1 MRTRRESMPA
11 IITITI
17 TAATNV
23 IVIMPRRHHTAAASR
38 IRHGRTFCRRQMF
51 KENRQVRHVMRIT
64 QDARRH
70 LRRFL
75 AEDVG
80 RGDVTGALLPRG
92 VITASI
98 ITRQGATV
106 AGTAHAREIFRL
118 KGCRCRTLKPDGSRV
133 SAGDVIMK
141 VRGEAR
147 AVLACERTALNLLSR
162 MSGIA
167 TRTAEIAGRLPAGVG
182 IYATRKTA
190 PGLRMFD
197 KEAVEIGG
205 GRRHRMGLD
214 ESIMIKDNHVAAA
227 SLLMAGLAPE
237 AALEHLIRKAGGRRG
252 GLEAEVDSVE
262 GAITAARAGAGTIML
277 DNFTPRQVRA
287 AIRRLESEGLRDG
300 VRIEASGGITGRNIS
315 AYASSGADM
324 ISVGF
329 ITHSVSGID
338 MSLEV

>member
-1 MRTRRESMPA
+1 M
-11 IITITI
+11 
-17 TAATNV
+17 
-23 IVIMPRRHHTAAASR
+23 AASR
-38 IRHGRTFCRRQMF
+38 IRHARISCRRQMF
-51 KENRQVRHVMRIT
+51 KENRRIRHVMRIT
-64 QDARRH
+64 LDSRRH

-80 RGDVTGALLPRG
+80 RGDVTGALLPSG

-98 ITRQGATV
+98 ITRQSATV
-106 AGTAHAREIFRL
+106 AGTSHAREIFRL
-118 KGCRCRTLKPDGSRV
+118 KGCRCRTLKPDGSRA
-133 SAGDVIMK
+133 SAGDVIIK

-167 TRTAEIAGRLPAGVG
+167 TRTAELAGRLPAGVK

-190 PGLRMFD
+190 PGLRTFD

-205 GRRHRMGLD
+205 GMRHRMKLD

-227 SLLMAGLAPE
+227 SLMTGLAPE

-252 GLEAEVDSVE
+252 SIEAEVDSV
-262 GAITAARAGAGTIML
+262 GNAITAARAGAGTIML

-287 AIRRLESEGLRDG
+287 AIRRLESEGLRDR

-315 AYASSGADM
+315 AYADSGADM
-324 ISVGF
+324 ISAGF

>member
-1 MRTRRESMPA
+1 MR
-11 IITITI
+11 
-17 TAATNV
+17 V
-23 IVIMPRRHHTAAASR
+23 
-38 IRHGRTFCRRQMF
+38 
-51 KENRQVRHVMRIT
+51 T
-64 QDARRH
+64 QDTRRH

-92 VITASI
+92 LITASI
-98 ITRQGATV
+98 ITRQNTTV
-106 AGTAHAREIFRL
+106 AGAAHVREIFRL
-118 KGCRCRTLKPDGSRV
+118 KGCRCRTLKPDGSRA
-133 SAGDVIMK
+133 SAGDVIIK

-147 AVLACERTALNLLSR
+147 AILACERTALNLLSR

-167 TRTAEIAGRLPAGVG
+167 TQTAELAGRLPAGVE

-205 GRRHRMGLD
+205 GRRHRMKLD
-214 ESIMIKDNHVAAA
+214 ESIMIKDNHVAAT
-227 SLLMAGLAPE
+227 SLMKVLSSE
-237 AALEHLIRKAGGRRG
+237 AALEHLIRKAVDRRG

-262 GAITAARAGAGTIML
+262 GAIVAARAGARTIML

-315 AYASSGADM
+315 AYANSGADM
-324 ISVGF
+324 ISAGS

-338 MSLEV
+338 MSMEI

>member
-1 MRTRRESMPA
+1 MRVTRDP
-11 IITITI
+11 
-17 TAATNV
+17 
-23 IVIMPRRHHTAAASR
+23 
-38 IRHGRTFCRRQMF
+38 G
-51 KENRQVRHVMRIT
+51 
-64 QDARRH
+64 RH

-98 ITRQGATV
+98 ITRQDATV
-106 AGTAHAREIFRL
+106 AGTAHAREIFRM
-118 KGCRCRTLKPDGSRV
+118 KGCRCRILKPDASKA

-167 TRTAEIAGRLPAGVG
+167 TRTAELAGRLPAGVE

-214 ESIMIKDNHVAAA
+214 ESVMIKDNHVAAA
-227 SLLMAGLAPE
+227 SMMTGLAPE

-252 GLEAEVDSVE
+252 GLEAEVDSVG

-287 AIRRLESEGLRDG
+287 AVRRLESEGLRDG

-315 AYASSGADM
+315 AYANSGADM
-324 ISVGF
+324 ISAGF

-338 MSLEV
+338 VSLEV